1 MKNLPRITKILK
13 IEPFKI
19 LTLWN
24 NSEVRLIDF
33 EPFFVQWKAENQV
46 NLLQLTD
53 FEAFKGVLVSDTHTL
68 FWENILITVSLKNRK
83 ITASLDLDP
92 DVLFEK
98 STLVKKI
105 EKLPIGNILRNAR
118 EIAGLSQ
125 LQVAMNS
132 GTSRNYI
139 SRIENGKSDIQLE
152 TLHKIVKLGIGK
164 EMLVEIR

>member
-83 ITASLDLDP
+83 ITAPLDLDP